1 MASNGVSGDL
11 STIAKKGHLSG
22 LRSDEGEELGSP
34 KSALFTLKN
43 VAPPPPKSN
52 IPKVL
57 QPFAKMLEENKIA
70 VPLIGEIRLDV
81 AWAVAKKIWAYT
93 VGISLTLLLVVAFG
107 LVDAFIPTEIISK
120 EALIEILNQIVTL
133 GFTLMCLYL
142 HPERCAHAHMLY
154 RWNSSDIQK
163 LREAYS
169 KNGTKKPH
177 EWIHFLVIV
186 VLLQL
191 NCIGQYVLFLLN
203 VVYTAEN
210 RPIPRVLAWL
220 AVALGGAI
228 LGGLYKNHSPLGRDY
243 EVAPSEAGK
252 DLEAM
257 I

>member
-11 STIAKKGHLSG
+11 SSIEMKGHLSG
-22 LRSDEGEELGSP
+22 LRDDDELGSP
-34 KSALFTLKN
+34 TSALFNLKN
-43 VAPPPPKSN
+43 VAPPPTSN

-57 QPFAKMLEENKIA
+57 KPFAKMLEENKVA
-70 VPLIGEIRLDV
+70 LPLIGEVRLDV
-81 AWAVAKKIWAYT
+81 LWAAAKKIWAYT
-93 VGISLTLLLVVAFG
+93 VGISLTLLFVVAFG
-107 LVDAFIPTEIISK
+107 LLDSFIPTEIISK
-120 EALIEILNQIVTL
+120 EGLIEILNQIVTT

-177 EWIHFLVIV
+177 EWIHFLIIV

-203 VVYTAEN
+203 IVYTAEN
-210 RPIPRVLAWL
+210 RPVPRVLEWL
-220 AVALGGAI
+220 AIALGGAI
-228 LGGLYKNHSPLGRDY
+228 LAGLYKSYSPLGRDY
-243 EVAPSEAGK
+243 EVVAPSEAGK